1 MCAHKNVRLFPR
13 SRAAVGFAGIA
24 ATAALGM
31 SLLAPVAAAGGV
43 DKNYPQAE
51 TCPDYVFLAARGSD
65 QNKEYGEYF
74 GPQRY
79 SEQGA
84 ESNGYEGP
92 NLAGLF
98 HLVEQ
103 RHPGAMDNAYVLAL
117 DADAYPASM
126 NLPPLAQEGENL
138 RPLQL
143 MRRLGGVLLEHPL
156 HELVYQVTVGF
167 VQSLRSGMNN
177 VPRVV
182 ERYEEETGCSPRYIA
197 AGYSQG
203 AIIATSAERYFSSQ
217 GKLAGAIYLGNPLRR
232 PGGMAGPV
240 PRYLIPQSDALPADR
255 RIDYCLA
262 GDFVCD
268 LSLRNAKDALVTKA
282 AHHASYFRDSQGD
295 VAVEQDNARVADTVA
310 GWLKSPAG

>member
-1 MCAHKNVRLFPR
+1 MRRLTR
-13 SRAAVGFAGIA
+13 SRAAAGVVTIA
-24 ATAALGM
+24 ATAALGA
-31 SLLAPVAAAGGV
+31 STLTPVAAAGE
-43 DKNYPQAE
+43 NHPQAE

-65 QNKEYGEYF
+65 QNEEQGEYF

-92 NLAGLF
+92 NLAALF

-177 VPRVV
+177 APRVV
-182 ERYEEETGCSPRYIA
+182 EKYEEETGCSPRYIT

-203 AIIATSAERYFSSQ
+203 AIIATSAERYLASQ
-217 GKLAGAIYLGNPLRR
+217 DKLAGAIYLGNPLRR
-232 PGGMAGPV
+232 PGGMAGPIPRILV
-240 PRYLIPQSDALPADR
+240 PHSAALPADR

-268 LSLRNAKDALVTKA
+268 LSLRNAKDALATKA
-282 AHHASYFRDSQGD
+282 AHHASYFRDSKGD
-295 VAVEQDNARVADTVA
+295 AAVEQDNARVADTVA
-310 GWLKSPAG
+310 GWLNSPAG